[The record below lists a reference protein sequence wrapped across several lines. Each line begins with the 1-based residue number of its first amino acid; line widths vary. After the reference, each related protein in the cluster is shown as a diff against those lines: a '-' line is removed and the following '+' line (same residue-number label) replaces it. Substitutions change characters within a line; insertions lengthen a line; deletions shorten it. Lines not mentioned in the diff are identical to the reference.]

1 MAASCLHY
9 LSAYFGNAK
18 PAEHVLDCALNT
30 STDCRIMKPEDKLHV
45 VWVATEGG
53 DFDDAALQSYR
64 DAMQAAKVR
73 TCSANAFCA
82 ANSGNAVQ
90 STQPQGHC

>member
-1 MAASCLHY
+1 MC
-9 LSAYFGNAK
+9 NT
-18 PAEHVLDCALNT
+18 LNQDT
-30 STDCRIMKPEDKLHV
+30 HCRIMKPADKLHV

-73 TCSANAFCA
+73 TCSVMH
-82 ANSGNAVQ
+82 SVQ
-90 STQPQGHC
+90 STVAMQCSRHCLRSSADVLVCK